1 VLQENQS
8 NNIHQEFGSEV
19 DVEQITGRK
28 RRTLQKDRCS
38 GRGFPFYRVG
48 RKILYDLS
56 EVRELIRAA
65 RVDTAG
71 AVTPSRDTAGAALK
85 GVRL

>member
-1 VLQENQS
+1 MPQENQS

-28 RRTLQKDRCS
+28 RRTLQKDRCF

-48 RKILYDLS
+48 RKILYDLG
-56 EVRELIRAA
+56 EIRDLIRAA
-65 RVDTAG
+65 RVDTANSGG
-71 AVTPSRDTAGAALK
+71 ASKDTAGAPQK